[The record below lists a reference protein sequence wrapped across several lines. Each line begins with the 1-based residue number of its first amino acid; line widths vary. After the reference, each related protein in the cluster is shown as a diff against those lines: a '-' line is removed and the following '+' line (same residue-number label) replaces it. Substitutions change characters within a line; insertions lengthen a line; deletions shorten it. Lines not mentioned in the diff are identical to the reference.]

1 MKIHTKKFFHSFCAA
16 IIIVIAD
23 TIKQNKKRR
32 HKHGQRTVMMLLAP
46 TQYIAKERQVK
57 YINKHC
63 LQFFLKGIFSSRTFF
78 SWFQF
83 IFKCLT
89 FYFVISFATSSV
101 RTFLNFNRNTPRNTR
116 NCLPLF
122 FVGSKR
128 CVNK

>member
-1 MKIHTKKFFHSFCAA
+1 MKIHTKKIFHSFCAA

-78 SWFQF
+78 FLVSIYIQMFDFLFCHF
-83 IFKCLT
+83 ICE
-89 FYFVISFATSSV
+89 
-101 RTFLNFNRNTPRNTR
+101 
-116 NCLPLF
+116 
-122 FVGSKR
+122 
-128 CVNK
+128 